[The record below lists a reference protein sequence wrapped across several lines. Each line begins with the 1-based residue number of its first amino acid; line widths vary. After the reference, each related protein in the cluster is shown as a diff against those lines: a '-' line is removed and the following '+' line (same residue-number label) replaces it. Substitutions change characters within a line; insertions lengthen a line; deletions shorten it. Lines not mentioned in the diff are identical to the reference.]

1 MKYFLTIVTLIMFK
15 TTFSQN
21 IINSQVVNDSRDSC
35 VKIISEK
42 GQSSGTGFFIA
53 DNLIATCF
61 HVIASTQNINNN
73 INFNIFDDIQIIT
86 KNGEIV
92 SATCI
97 SIPSNDSPEP
107 YYQDF
112 AILKINTSI
121 KSKSILSLSTRI
133 TYNVTEQI
141 IFSGYPLGTPTMVS
155 HLGSISGVTNDN
167 SIICIQAS
175 TNKGNSGGALVDDK
189 GQVLGIISLREGGIS
204 LGLQNYLS
212 KINESEKEGSIILLG
227 IDPLQAS
234 KETITVL
241 DKYISTGIGYARNIS
256 HLSDYIKKHK
266 IKL

>member
-1 MKYFLTIVTLIMFK
+1 MFESS
-15 TTFSQN
+15 FSQN
-21 IINSQVVNDSRDSC
+21 IINSQVVNSSRSSC
-35 VKIISEK
+35 VKIISQK

-61 HVIASTQNINNN
+61 HVIASEQNINNN
-73 INFNIFDDIQIIT
+73 INLNIFDDIQIIT
-86 KNGEIV
+86 EKGEI
-92 SATCI
+92 ANAICI
-97 SIPSNDSPEP
+97 SVPSVDSPEP

-112 AILKINTSI
+112 AILKVSTAV
-121 KSKSILSLSTRI
+121 KSKSILSLSTKI
-133 TYNVTEQI
+133 TYNITEPI

-155 HLGSISGVTNDN
+155 HLGSISGVTSDN

-175 TNKGNSGGALVDDK
+175 TNKGNSGGALVDNK
-189 GQVLGIISLREGGIS
+189 GQVLGIISLREGGIG

-212 KINESEKEGSIILLG
+212 KINESEKQGSIQLMG

-234 KETITVL
+234 KETIAVL

-256 HLSDYIKKHK
+256 YLSDYIKKHK